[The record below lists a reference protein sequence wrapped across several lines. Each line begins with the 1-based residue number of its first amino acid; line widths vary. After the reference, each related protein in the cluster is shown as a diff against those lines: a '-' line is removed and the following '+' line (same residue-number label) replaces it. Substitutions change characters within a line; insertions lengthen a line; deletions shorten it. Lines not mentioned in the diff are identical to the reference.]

1 MLSLGGRTPCLCAFD
16 VDRTLTGYQELNSE
30 CPNNLVKDGV
40 KDYAYL
46 YATPR
51 GFGFL
56 TLSELA
62 QGLGTPLEGP
72 SLAGLSSTFC
82 QRCYLGIASAGG
94 AGLDDEKAALLSI
107 LRAGAAAAAVEAMP
121 NWTTEEDPS
130 QQIESEAPFV
140 VWCGEGRKH
149 LCVQKIVDWYEEKN
163 ISIAEEDVPLG
174 RKG

>member
-1 MLSLGGRTPCLCAFD
+1 MPISMRLPGALASSPF
-16 VDRTLTGYQELNSE
+16 
-30 CPNNLVKDGV
+30 PNWRKARERHLK
-40 KDYAYL
+40 A
-46 YATPR
+46 P
-51 GFGFL
+51 F
-56 TLSELA
+56 
-62 QGLGTPLEGP
+62 
-72 SLAGLSSTFC
+72 LAGLSSTFC

-163 ISIAEEDVPLG
+163 ISIAEKDVPLG